1 MKKIL
6 IAGLI
11 VFSFGASA
19 ATNEEIISEV
29 KEYAHKSLFPSDVSV
44 DKIEN
49 VKFFPSEDDTQ
60 FARSGNACGSA
71 TISKGAITKRLVFI
85 AQVTE
90 KSSSLHMGTP
100 SIYDLDGNDSVA
112 RDNLKKYCK

>member
-6 IAGLI
+6 IAVLI

-29 KEYAHKSLFPSDVSV
+29 KEYAHKSLFPADVSV
-44 DKIEN
+44 EKIDN

-60 FARSGNACGSA
+60 FGRSGNACGLA
-71 TISKGAITKRLVFI
+71 TISKGATTKRLVFI
-85 AQVTE
+85 APVKE
-90 KSSSLHMGTP
+90 KSSSLLVGTP
-100 SIYDLDGNDSVA
+100 SIYDLDGNDAVA